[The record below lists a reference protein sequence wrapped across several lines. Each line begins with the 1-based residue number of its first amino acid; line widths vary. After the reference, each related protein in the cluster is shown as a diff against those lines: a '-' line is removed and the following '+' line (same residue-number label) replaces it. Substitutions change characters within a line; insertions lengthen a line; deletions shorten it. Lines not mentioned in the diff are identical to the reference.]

1 MDLFEFDFFRD
12 WELEQPCHLESDRS
26 ALKRREWERR
36 NQEVQQD
43 EDLFSTGFNL
53 FGEPYKTNKGDALA
67 SRVQNTL
74 GSYEEMKD
82 LLTSHSNQS
91 HLVGI
96 PKGSNNVQT
105 PTTSTAER
113 PAMEPQLFNE
123 ALRGGTGVGEGGA
136 GGGGEGGVDKRTGN
150 SSSSSTS
157 MQPPAS
163 SASSTSATT
172 IPHQNSK
179 KSRSS
184 MDWSRAG
191 HGQSAQGPG
200 LVLGLAQNGQGQVT
214 AAASGRGKMS
224 LLEEQQMQRHE
235 ELFSSLKDELGLKG
249 DSSPSS
255 PSSSSSSSSSSG
267 RRHSSHPSKA
277 LPLPDGGNFR
287 SSTMDGGHFK
297 SSTNTENGGHFKS
310 SPLENETGCHL
321 STSSSSPLASTS
333 VLTTPTPGLTTP
345 TSGLTTPT
353 FPPGSLSG
361 KPIAV
366 QQKPTAYVRPMDGQ
380 DQAPSDS
387 PQLKPPLVTTE
398 GFNNGQSYGG
408 NSGNAKN
415 KLPKLSLSHAGEV
428 SLPNDSSCVEEILRE
443 MTHSWPPP
451 LTAIHTPGKADQTK
465 FPIPTKE
472 SQHVT
477 SGYNTQKRCNVSA
490 NKPAGKPPTAPQK
503 SMLEDDLKISSDE
516 EEAEQQVSDKPKAR
530 GTALSGASG
539 SSSESESSSE
549 SDTDES
555 ESSSSD
561 SECNRAS
568 RTHTPEPEP
577 PSANKWQLDSWLNKV
592 QTQPKPLVPPQKDH
606 GTGTI
611 TQGPRTFSPRSEAP
625 GVGAPAKTKPCGSSS
640 TPVPAA
646 PTVEHKDTRG
656 AFCPGREKAKAKLS
670 QKASGEGQRPK
681 MRMSPG
687 LLSVPEVLTPR
698 RITTG
703 KKQPRRT
710 ERSNSVEDNPSQ
722 TWSRTNHHS
731 PAAREK
737 DLLPPPSLELQNPLR
752 PRSKPPS
759 GKTAPRKE
767 PRSATNSNSNTVT
780 PPAAVQQPPVPIPAV
795 SVNQDKRKHRGPST
809 KITPKSREFIET
821 DSSSSECHSD
831 PEEAVKNPTLPPQT
845 TRSAMNTL
853 TLSNTHVHAPLLPCL
868 GSAVSIGGLGTFG
881 GKGLRV
887 KDGSN
892 VTTNGSSGSYSSISA
907 GSNGS
912 SSSCNSLSVSNISG
926 SFGTSV
932 PDPGGLGAQSKEP
945 ESMSPPSNIGHEVPL
960 SPLREYQ
967 EIKSLWVKIDL
978 SLLGRVPGQGSGER
992 SRVEMPERD
1001 GSERRD
1007 RERQAERERI
1017 GGPER
1022 EKQKQA
1028 EREWPGLRERL
1039 PKGEKQEEENERLVQ
1054 DRERQGDRDRLAER
1068 ERQMDREDR
1077 ERLGLG
1083 ERERERTT
1091 GRDREKVCQGVRVL
1105 DNPSVQEQSNPR
1117 LADRMERGENGGK
1130 HRRQAAGN
1138 MVVPTEKHTSKSK
1151 RKHKSDHSESSTNGN
1166 KKLRLDKDCLLLPP
1180 CISPIHNHKNSSTD
1194 SLNRKQSRR
1203 RDDKLLPP
1211 LLSPLSDDPP
1221 RKRTCDS
1228 SSSLSQDA
1236 TAAGMLPSSASS
1248 SSTSSSSHR
1257 HRRGEG
1263 KASSHAR
1270 NGSEVDTHSEKP
1282 SGDGYHANGQSDSEA
1297 WSEPAEHRRPRLS
1310 FSDTV
1315 HSADYYMQEAKR
1327 LKHKADALMDKF
1339 GKAVNYAD
1347 GALSFIECG
1356 NAMERDPLEAKSPY
1370 TMYSE
1375 TVELIRYAMR
1385 LKNFTSHSASV
1396 AEKKLA
1402 VLCNRCLSLLYL
1414 RMFHL
1419 KKDHAVK
1426 YSRSLMEYFK
1436 NSAKSSHQAPS
1447 PWRTNGK
1454 VNGTPSPLS
1463 LCPSPASSGG
1473 GGGASGGALGSSG
1486 SVAIPQRIHHMAAS
1500 HVNITNNILRSY
1512 EHWETA
1518 DRLATDSKEFFQ
1530 ELDSVMEPLSQQ
1542 SSMTELVRHIRQG
1555 LHWLRLE
1562 AHLL

>member
-1 MDLFEFDFFRD
+1 MDLFDLDFFRD
-12 WELEQPCHLESDRS
+12 WELEQPCHLETERS
-26 ALKRREWERR
+26 ALKRKEWERR

-96 PKGSNNVQT
+96 PKSSSTNSNLQT
-105 PTTSTAER
+105 PTTSTTDR
-113 PAMEPQLFNE
+113 PTMDPQLFNE
-123 ALRGGTGVGEGGA
+123 TLSGGTGGGRGAEGA
-136 GGGGEGGVDKRTGN
+136 GDKRIGN
-150 SSSSSTS
+150 MPLSLTS

-163 SASSTSATT
+163 TTLSSSTTT
-172 IPHQNSK
+172 IPHQNSR

-184 MDWSRAG
+184 MDWSRGG
-191 HGQSAQGPG
+191 HGQSTQGPA
-200 LVLGLAQNGQGQVT
+200 LVLGLGQNGQGQVT
-214 AAASGRGKMS
+214 GGTTSSRVKMS

-235 ELFSSLKDELGLKG
+235 GLFSSLKDELGLKG

-255 PSSSSSSSSSSG
+255 SSSSSSSCSSSS

-277 LPLPDGGNFR
+277 LSLPDGGNFR
-287 SSTMDGGHFK
+287 SSTIDGGHFK

-310 SPLENETGCHL
+310 SPFENETGSHL
-321 STSSSSPLASTS
+321 STSSSPLASTS
-333 VLTTPTPGLTTP
+333 VLTTPTH
-345 TSGLTTPT
+345 GLTTPT

-361 KPIAV
+361 KSIAV

-387 PQLKPPLVTTE
+387 PQLKPSLVATE
-398 GFNNGQSYGG
+398 GFNNSQVYGG
-408 NSGNAKN
+408 NSGNVKN
-415 KLPKLSLSHAGEV
+415 KLPKLTFNHTGEV
-428 SLPNDSSCVEEILRE
+428 SLPSESSCVEEILRE

-465 FPIPTKE
+465 FPIPNKE

-477 SGYNTQKRCNVSA
+477 SGYNTQKRCTVSA
-490 NKPAGKPPTAPQK
+490 NKPAAKPATAPQK

-516 EEAEQQVSDKPKAR
+516 EEAEQVSDKPKAK
-530 GTALSGASG
+530 GTAPSASG

-561 SECNRAS
+561 SEYNHAS
-568 RTHTPEPEP
+568 RTNTPEPEP
-577 PSANKWQLDSWLNKV
+577 PSTNKWQLDSWLNKV
-592 QTQPKPLVPPQKDH
+592 QAQTKPLVPLQQEHH
-606 GTGTI
+606 GTGPI
-611 TQGPRTFSPRSEAP
+611 SQGTDTFSPGSEAP
-625 GVGAPAKTKPCGSSS
+625 EVETSTKTKPCGSNS
-640 TPVPAA
+640 TPVPSA
-646 PTVEHKDTRG
+646 PTVEHKETRG
-656 AFCPGREKAKAKLS
+656 TFCPGREKTKAKLS
-670 QKASGEGQRPK
+670 QKTSGEGQRSK
-681 MRMSPG
+681 MRLSPG
-687 LLSVPEVLTPR
+687 LLSGPEVTTLR
-698 RITTG
+698 RNTTG
-703 KKQPRRT
+703 KKQPRQT
-710 ERSNSVEDNPSQ
+710 ERLNSMEENQNQ
-722 TWSRTNHHS
+722 TWSRANQHS

-737 DLLPPPSLELQNPLR
+737 DLLPPPSLEHQNPPR

-767 PRSATNSNSNTVT
+767 PRSATNLNSNTLT
-780 PPAAVQQPPVPIPAV
+780 PPAVLQQTPGPVPTV

-809 KITPKSREFIET
+809 RITPKSREFIET
-821 DSSSSECHSD
+821 DSSSSSECHSES
-831 PEEAVKNPTLPPQT
+831 EETIKIPALPPQT
-845 TRSAMNTL
+845 TRSAINTQ
-853 TLSNTHVHAPLLPCL
+853 TLSNMHIHTPLLQCL
-868 GSAVSIGGLGTFG
+868 GSAGSVGTFG

-887 KDGSN
+887 KDGST
-892 VTTNGSSGSYSSISA
+892 VTTNGSSSSNSSIS
-907 GSNGS
+907 GTSNGS
-912 SSSCNSLSVSNISG
+912 NSGCNSLSISNISS

-932 PDPGGLGAQSKEP
+932 PDPGGLGVLCKDL
-945 ESMSPPSNIGHEVPL
+945 ESMSPQLNNGHDMTL
-960 SPLREYQ
+960 SPMREYQ
-967 EIKSLWVKIDL
+967 EIQSLWVKIDL
-978 SLLGRVPGQGSGER
+978 GLISRVPGQDLGGRSKVGISEKDGSVGRDKERQGER
-992 SRVEMPERD
+992 TGV
-1001 GSERRD
+1001 SE
-1007 RERQAERERI
+1007 RERQ
-1017 GGPER
+1017 
-1022 EKQKQA
+1022 KQ
-1028 EREWPGLRERL
+1028 EDREWPALRDRQKL
-1039 PKGEKQEEENERLVQ
+1039 TKGERQEGENERLVQ
-1054 DRERQGDRDRLAER
+1054 DRERQGDRDRLTER
-1068 ERQMDREDR
+1068 ERQLEREDR
-1077 ERLGLG
+1077 ERFTLG
-1083 ERERERTT
+1083 ERERTMTRE
-1091 GRDREKVCQGVRVL
+1091 REKVCQGLGVL
-1105 DNPSVQEQSNPR
+1105 DNLPAQEQSNPR
-1117 LADRMERGENGGK
+1117 LTGRMDRGENGGN

-1138 MVVPTEKHTSKSK
+1138 MVIPTEKHTIKSK
-1151 RKHKSDHSESSTNGN
+1151 RKHKLDHTESSVNSN
-1166 KKLRLDKDCLLLPP
+1166 KKLRLDKDCQLLPP

-1194 SLNRKQSRR
+1194 FLNRKQSRR
-1203 RDDKLLPP
+1203 HDEKLLPP
-1211 LLSPLSDDPP
+1211 LLSPLSDDSP
-1221 RKRTCDS
+1221 RKRTCDTG
-1228 SSSLSQDA
+1228 SSLSQEGN
-1236 TAAGMLPSSASS
+1236 TPRILLC
-1248 SSTSSSSHR
+1248 STSSTYTSTSSHR

-1263 KASSHAR
+1263 KALSQAR
-1270 NGSEVDTHSEKP
+1270 NGSETDPHC
-1282 SGDGYHANGQSDSEA
+1282 GDGYHANGQSDTEV
-1297 WSEPAEHRRPRLS
+1297 WSEPLVEPSEPRRPRLT

-1327 LKHKADALMDKF
+1327 LKHKADRLMDKF
-1339 GKAVNYAD
+1339 GKGVNYAD

-1385 LKNFTSHSASV
+1385 LKNFTSLSATV

-1419 KKDHAVK
+1419 KKDHAIK

-1463 LCPSPASSGG
+1463 LSPSPAGSGG
-1473 GGGASGGALGSSG
+1473 GGAGAAGGGAGSAPGSSG

-1518 DRLATDSKEFFQ
+1518 DRLASDSQEFFQ

-1542 SSMTELVRHIRQG
+1542 SSMTELVQYIRQG
-1555 LHWLRLE
+1555 LHWLRIE